1 MKILVSSMFFHPDHS
16 GIALYSTDL
25 AAYFAEQGHD
35 VTMVTGFPFYPVWEK
50 RPEDN
55 RKLFSTDEYKG
66 VKALRGYL
74 YVPKSASTFRRM
86 LHEAS
91 FTLFAFLNFLR
102 AGRPDCIIVIS
113 PPLLLGLVGVA
124 FKFLWKSQLVIHIQ
138 DLQPDAAVSLGMVKQ
153 GLLVTLLLKLEA
165 LIYKHASWVATITGA
180 MRKNLIQKGVPEE
193 KVALYPNWIDVAE
206 VSKNKRQIP
215 RGKFLSKYPVA
226 QGKFTVAYA
235 GNIGVKQGV
244 EVLVRL
250 AEASR
255 AYKHIHYFI
264 IGEGT
269 RRAQLEEYAK
279 NKALTNITLLPFM
292 SQEHY
297 FEMLQDIDVSFVS
310 QKSRTGDIFFPSKL
324 LGIMAMRKPL
334 LVSADLDSELST
346 VISSAGCGLVSV
358 PDDLNSLLKNLVSLY
373 ENPSLRQAL
382 ARNGYEHVKH
392 YDREQVLSGFL
403 ARVSQRSDRSFS
415 DQSML

>member
-193 KVALYPNWIDVAE
+193 KVAL
-206 VSKNKRQIP
+206 
-215 RGKFLSKYPVA
+215 
-226 QGKFTVAYA
+226 
-235 GNIGVKQGV
+235 
-244 EVLVRL
+244 
-250 AEASR
+250 
-255 AYKHIHYFI
+255 
-264 IGEGT
+264 
-269 RRAQLEEYAK
+269 
-279 NKALTNITLLPFM
+279 
-292 SQEHY
+292 
-297 FEMLQDIDVSFVS
+297 
-310 QKSRTGDIFFPSKL
+310 
-324 LGIMAMRKPL
+324 KP
-334 LVSADLDSELST
+334 
-346 VISSAGCGLVSV
+346 
-358 PDDLNSLLKNLVSLY
+358 
-373 ENPSLRQAL
+373 
-382 ARNGYEHVKH
+382 
-392 YDREQVLSGFL
+392 
-403 ARVSQRSDRSFS
+403 
-415 DQSML
+415 